1 MEGAGNKGEK
11 EMLLRQIYH
20 FQAIVQEGSF
30 TEAAERCGISQSGI
44 SQSVKALE
52 TELGIELLVRKNR
65 KFDLTEAGEHFYK
78 KSLLLTADLEQMCRE
93 TIRIAHK
100 SADELTVGYMSTYNG
115 SELSRAV
122 SMFAAQY
129 PEVRVNLIAATHEEL
144 YERIYNGTVNLVI
157 GDKRKK
163 DDSLFEQV
171 YLEEIPCYVEVPV
184 DSPLAALDSVEV
196 DALSKFPCMVVV
208 SRDHR
213 DTEMEFFSRD
223 LGLTGEI
230 IPVDSFS
237 EARLLAV
244 SNGGVVPVTGDNEDP
259 FFEASLKRIPLIRD
273 GEKTSITYSAF
284 WKRTGAG
291 PYAEKFAGILK
302 SLF

>member
-1 MEGAGNKGEK
+1 
-11 EMLLRQIYH
+11 MLLRQIYH

-30 TEAAERCGISQSGI
+30 TEAAERCRISQSGI

-52 TELGIELLVRKNR
+52 TELGAELLHRRNR
-65 KFDLTEAGEHFYK
+65 KFELTEAGEHFYK

-100 SADELTVGYMSTYNG
+100 TEDELTIGYMSTYNG

-129 PEVRVNLIAATHEEL
+129 PEVRVSLIPATHEEL
-144 YERIYNGTVNLVI
+144 YERINYGTVNLVI
-157 GDKRKK
+157 GDRRGK
-163 DDSLFEQV
+163 DNSMFEQL
-171 YLEEIPCYVEVPV
+171 YLKDIPCYVEVPV

-196 DALSKFPCMVVV
+196 DSLKQFPCMVVV
-208 SRDHR
+208 SRDHLES
-213 DTEMEFFSRD
+213 EMKFFIQD
-223 LGLTGEI
+223 LGLIGEV
-230 IPVDSFS
+230 IPAETFS

-259 FFEASLKRIPLIRD
+259 FFEGSLKRIPLMRN
-273 GEKTSITYSAF
+273 GEKTNLTYCAF
-284 WKRTGAG
+284 WKRSEAG
-291 PYAEKFAGILK
+291 PYAEKFAEILK